1 MFQKFTFMK
10 KTCNNSF
17 KLQTAYKFCRRPRSM
32 FLDLSDCQTV
42 ITSNNLKDT
51 KVSIVFP
58 FLTFKNDLTWKRL
71 YDNFNSKV
79 LTKLPE
85 SSKVEIKPRT
95 QRSLHAEETVSE
107 MQKVSPFFTW
117 FINFQNYEIT
127 LINIFFF
134 FRNFM
139 LSSRVSFVI

>member
-32 FLDLSDCQTV
+32 FLDLSDCQTI

-51 KVSIVFP
+51 KVSFVFP

-95 QRSLHAEETVSE
+95 QRSLHAKETVSE
-107 MQKVSPFFTW
+107 MQKVSSVFTW

-127 LINIFFF
+127 LRNISFFF
-134 FRNFM
+134 
-139 LSSRVSFVI
+139 